1 MLNEPIKTYCIIL
14 LYFKFL
20 LHQMFMYHEYRKMN
34 SLDLDSFL
42 NLTSMCAV
50 MGSIK
55 LKYLFQVMFNHS

>member
-20 LHQMFMYHEYRKMN
+20 LHQMSMYHEYRIMN

-42 NLTSMCAV
+42 NLTSIV
-50 MGSIK
+50 
-55 LKYLFQVMFNHS
+55 Q

>member
-1 MLNEPIKTYCIIL
+1 MLNESIKTYCIIL
-14 LYFKFL
+14 LYLKFL
-20 LHQMFMYHEYRKMN
+20 LHQMFMYHEYRIMN

-42 NLTSMCAV
+42 NLTSIFAV